1 MLKVA
6 MIGAGGYAY
15 ELIKRMWTIPEKYEL
30 VAVTSNPTWKS
41 AGKAAC
47 TEKGV
52 EVYPDAT
59 MLEAVKE
66 G

>member
-30 VAVTSNPTWKS
+30 VAVTSNPTRKS
-41 AGKAAC
+41 AGK
-47 TEKGV
+47 
-52 EVYPDAT
+52 
-59 MLEAVKE
+59 
-66 G
+66 